1 MAGPRHLFA
10 PGSPFLARR
19 GRGSRARIT
28 WVVLLAFALRALI
41 PIGFMP
47 AADGTLSL
55 KICGEGFPAALLDPA
70 AHGHAAAT
78 GAGHHSHE
86 DHCPFC
92 GASTPA
98 PGPLFMALACV
109 VWVVIATAALAVSSR
124 SLIRLLHLPQAR
136 APPAAI

>member
-1 MAGPRHLFA
+1 M
-10 PGSPFLARR
+10 
-19 GRGSRARIT
+19 

-55 KICGEGFPAALLDPA
+55 TICDEGFPAGLLQPA
-70 AHGHAAAT
+70 AHGHAVPA

-98 PGPLFMALACV
+98 PGPLLVALACV
-109 VWVVIATAALAVSSR
+109 VWVAIATVALVVSCR
-124 SLIRLLHLPQAR
+124 TLISLLHLPQAR
-136 APPAAI
+136 APPAIT

>member
-1 MAGPRHLFA
+1 MARPRYLGARSYA
-10 PGSPFLARR
+10 PFIAR
-19 GRGSRARIT
+19 GRGSRAQLM

-55 KICGEGFPAALLDPA
+55 TICDEGFPAGLLPPA
-70 AHGHAAAT
+70 AHGRTTAGA
-78 GAGHHSHE
+78 AGHRSQE

-98 PGPLFMALACV
+98 PGPLFAALACV
-109 VWVVIATAALAVSSR
+109 VWVAIETVALVVSCR
-124 SLIRLLHLPQAR
+124 ALIRLLHVPQAR
-136 APPAAI
+136 APPAFT

>member
-1 MAGPRHLFA
+1 M
-10 PGSPFLARR
+10 
-19 GRGSRARIT
+19 

-47 AADGTLSL
+47 AADGSLSL
-55 KICGEGFPAALLDPA
+55 TICDEGFPAGLVHPA
-70 AHGHAAAT
+70 AHGPAASA

-98 PGPLFMALACV
+98 PGPLFTALARV
-109 VWVVIATAALAVSSR
+109 VWVAVATVAIAVSCR
-124 SLIRLLHLPQAR
+124 ALITLLHLPQAR
-136 APPAAI
+136 APPVIT

>member
-1 MAGPRHLFA
+1 M
-10 PGSPFLARR
+10 
-19 GRGSRARIT
+19 

-55 KICGEGFPAALLDPA
+55 TICDEGFPAGLLQP
-70 AHGHAAAT
+70 AHGHAAPA

-98 PGPLFMALACV
+98 PGPLFVALACV
-109 VWVVIATAALAVSSR
+109 VWVAIATVALVVSCPA
-124 SLIRLLHLPQAR
+124 LISLLHLPQAR
-136 APPAAI
+136 APPAIT